1 MSLSGPKGT
10 VSSPSSR
17 KINLEKRKLSSN
29 SCFKMGSG
37 AAAQLADG
45 PKSDP
50 LSKKEGGKG
59 VNP

>member
-1 MSLSGPKGT
+1 MSPLGPKET
-10 VSSPSSR
+10 VSSPFSR
-17 KINLEKRKLSSN
+17 KINLEKRKLSNN